1 MSSTPSIIR
10 PEISVP
16 IGDTNVVVR
25 ELPGELAL
33 DFFALL
39 AKHFS
44 TTLAPAISV
53 DKKGELKIDLPQLLG
68 TSLVLDAAAPAEAP
82 AKIDGEKLAQLLAG
96 MIGSVR
102 ELFVFLVTHST
113 EDPQAMKKYGSKQCL
128 ALLDAAIEVNLTPDH
143 IELLK
148 KVGARVEAFLGA
160 QKSDT
165 PKSAIS

>member
-1 MSSTPSIIR
+1 MSTTSPSIIR

-16 IGDTNVVVR
+16 IGDTHIVVR

-44 TTLAPAISV
+44 STLAPAISV
-53 DKKGELKIDLPQLLG
+53 DQQGKMSADIAQLLSSCVVIDSSAG
-68 TSLVLDAAAPAEAP
+68 EST
-82 AKIDGEKLAQLLAG
+82 AKIDAERLAQLLAG

-102 ELFVFLVTHST
+102 ELFVFLVTNST

-148 KVGARVEAFLGA
+148 KVGARVGAFLGA

-165 PKSAIS
+165 PKSATS